1 MATYVKN
8 AFRARVSTFSR
19 FCCIHCQIIRFSRSR
34 AHFNRKAILRMR
46 VFFRTAPSRMV
57 RYQSRDFRLTDVHEQ
72 VVSSLLA

>member
-1 MATYVKN
+1 M
-8 AFRARVSTFSR
+8 
-19 FCCIHCQIIRFSRSR
+19 RFSRSR